1 MFPTLIDLGTHD
13 LPLLGEQHLFL
24 PTYGFLFALGVV
36 LAWVWFMR
44 RAKGLGLPEDRLFN
58 LTFYSV
64 LAGILGAKLLLIG
77 VDWRDYLT
85 DPIRIFGTLRSA
97 GVLMGGVL
105 AGALTWVYY
114 CRRYELPV
122 WRLAD
127 AVVAPLVL
135 AQAMGRLGCF
145 SAGCCWGAEVDPSSL
160 LAVTFTNPQ
169 ARAQTGVPLDVAL
182 FPTQLTEMFLRLAAR
197 RPVVPSCGRRR
208 LNPAGTVFWAYVLL
222 YSLGRGL
229 IEFLRG
235 DVHRG
240 VYFGGFAS
248 TSQLIALAGVLVAFV
263 MLLRGWRQRRQ
274 ADPTPS

>member
-36 LAWVWFMR
+36 AAWIWFMR
-44 RAKGLGLPEDRLFN
+44 RAKGLDLPEDRLFN

-64 LAGILGAKLLLIG
+64 LAGILGAKLLLII
-77 VDWRDYLT
+77 VDWRTYLAH
-85 DPIRIFGTLRSA
+85 PAEILGTLRSA

-105 AGALTWVYY
+105 TGALTFIFY
-114 CRRYELPV
+114 CRRHGLPL
-122 WRLAD
+122 WMLGD
-127 AVVAPLVL
+127 AIVAPLVL

-145 SAGCCWGAEVDPSSL
+145 SAGCCWGVPLDASNP
-160 LAVTFTNPQ
+160 LAVTFTNAQ

-182 FPTQLTEMFLRLAAR
+182 FPAQLAEMFYDLAL
-197 RPVVPSCGRRR
+197 VVLLSVLWRRR
-208 LNPAGTVFWAYVLL
+208 LKPSGTVFWIYVLL
-222 YSLGRGL
+222 YSLGRGT
-229 IEFLRG
+229 IEFWRG

-248 TSQLIALAGVLVAFV
+248 TSQLIAVASVLLAAG
-263 MLLRGWRQRRQ
+263 MLLRAARQRRR
-274 ADPTPS
+274 ADTTPS

>member
-36 LAWVWFMR
+36 AAWIWFMR
-44 RAKGLGLPEDRLFN
+44 RARGLGLPEDRLFN

-64 LAGILGAKLLLIG
+64 LAGILGAKLLLIV
-77 VDWRDYLT
+77 VDWRTYLAH
-85 DPIRIFGTLRSA
+85 PAEILGTLRSA

-105 AGALTWVYY
+105 AGTLTFIYY
-114 CRRYELPV
+114 CRRHDLPL
-122 WRLAD
+122 WPLAD
-127 AVVAPLVL
+127 AIVAPLVL

-145 SAGCCWGAEVDPSSL
+145 SAGCCWGVPLDATNR
-160 LAVTFTNPQ
+160 LAVTFTDAQ

-182 FPTQLTEMFLRLAAR
+182 FPSQLLEMFYDLAL
-197 RPVVPSCGRRR
+197 VVLLSVLWRRR
-208 LNPAGTVFWAYVLL
+208 LKPSGTVFWIYVLL
-222 YSLGRGL
+222 YGVGRGT
-229 IEFLRG
+229 IEFWRG

-248 TSQLIALAGVLVAFV
+248 TSQLIAVASALLAAA
-263 MLLRGWRQRRQ
+263 MLLRAARQRRQ
-274 ADPTPS
+274 ADTTPS